1 MPDTGPNIIIDISGN
16 TAELATD
23 FNTSGDGLTGAHVQV
38 FKLGFGDSDVTTRV
52 SATDPFPVKIHG
64 QTGNIGVTGS
74 ISGTGQFPIANIG
87 TDEGAGVS
95 FQYIAVAGS
104 TSGATLVGVTGT
116 IQGISNGFPLG
127 VSGTVEVTNSGI
139 RVQGLS
145 GGSTAEWDHGTSAGF
160 GYPVA
165 VTQGRRLHQDTDN
178 VTVHGTVNA
187 TGGRN
192 LGAAT
197 DAVSVYGYDA
207 GKYVRSQL
215 WKNDGVSAGWSGDS
229 LKVALTNTDIT
240 ATINVSSTH
249 GVTNDIVTTDPEAAH
264 GGLKIQGV
272 SGGAPVVIR
281 GDNNGAVEITA
292 TSALSTTISGD
303 VSVTNSTISDA
314 ITVESQPIISNLK
327 NIDSNTSAIAGIRTD
342 MLGGKIRAKIT
353 EMVRPSKI
361 NSGRITVTN
370 TASTLHSNT
379 RLLSGVHVKSSPT
392 NIGNILIGNSELIS
406 SVTQGY
412 LLEPGESMFIE
423 CDNLNKIYARISESV
438 GGTTSQLLHYLGS

>member
-23 FNTSGDGLTGAHVQV
+23 FNTSGTGLTGSHVQI
-38 FKLGFGDSDVTTRV
+38 FKLGYGDSDVTTRV
-52 SATDPFPVKIHG
+52 SGTDPFPVKIHG
-64 QTGNIGVTGS
+64 QTGNIGITGS
-74 ISGTGQFPIANIG
+74 VSGTGTFPIANVG

-95 FQYIAVAGS
+95 FQYIAIAGS

-127 VSGTVEVTNSGI
+127 VSGYVEITNDGI
-139 RVQGLS
+139 RTQGFS
-145 GGSTAEWDHGTSAGF
+145 GGTTAEWDPGTSGGF
-160 GYPVA
+160 GMPIA
-165 VTQGRRLHQDTDN
+165 VTQGRRLHKDTDN

-192 LGAAT
+192 LGAGT
-197 DAVSVYGYDA
+197 DAISVYGYDA
-207 GKYVRSQL
+207 SPYVRTQL
-215 WKNDGVSAGWSGDS
+215 WKGDGISAGWSGDS

-240 ATINVSSTH
+240 ASITVSSTH
-249 GVTNDIVTTDPEAAH
+249 GVTNDVTTDDPEDAH

-281 GDNNGAVEITA
+281 GDNGGAVEITT
-292 TSALSTTISGD
+292 TSALSTTVSGD

-314 ITVESQPIISNLK
+314 ITDETKPIISNLK
-327 NIDSNTSAIAGIRTD
+327 NIDSNTTGIAGIRTD

-353 EMVRPSKI
+353 EMVRPNKI
-361 NSGRITVTN
+361 NSGRNSVSN
-370 TASTLHSNT
+370 TASTLNSNG
-379 RLLSGVHVKSSPT
+379 RLLSGVHVKASPT
-392 NIGNILIGNSELIS
+392 NTGNILIGSSDLIS
-406 SVTQGY
+406 NVTQGY

-423 CDNLNKIYARISESV
+423 CDNLNKVYVRQASTGGV
-438 GGTTSQLLHYLGS
+438 GNQIVHYLGS

>member
-1 MPDTGPNIIIDISGN
+1 MPDQDPNIIIDISGN

-23 FNTSGDGLTGAHVQV
+23 YNTSGTGLTGAHVQI
-38 FKLGFGDSDVTTRV
+38 FKLGYGDSDVTTRV
-52 SATDPFPVKIHG
+52 SATDPFPVKLHG
-64 QTGNIGVTGS
+64 QTGPITVTGP

-95 FQYIAVAGS
+95 FQYIAIAGS
-104 TSGATLVGVTGT
+104 TSGTSLVGVTGT

-127 VSGTVEVTNSGI
+127 VSGTVEITNSGI

-165 VTQGRRLHQDTDN
+165 VTAGRKLHQDTDN

-197 DAVSVYGYDA
+197 DAVAVYGYDA

-215 WKNDGVSAGWSGDS
+215 WKNDGVSAGWSGDA
-229 LKVALTNTDIT
+229 LKVALTN
-240 ATINVSSTH
+240 V
-249 GVTNDIVTTDPEAAH
+249 GVTCSVDVSACLGITNCTKTTDPEAVA
-264 GGLKIQGV
+264 GGLKVQGV
-272 SGGAPVVIR
+272 SGGAPVVVR
-281 GDNNGAVEITA
+281 GDNGGAVEITA
-292 TSALSTTISGD
+292 TSALSTTVSGD

-327 NIDSNTSAIAGIRTD
+327 SIDSNTSAIAGIRTD

-353 EMVRPSKI
+353 EMVRPSSI
-361 NSGRITVTN
+361 NSGRITVSN
-370 TASTLHSNT
+370 TATTLQSNT
-379 RLLSGVHVKSSPT
+379 KLLSGVHVKSSPT
-392 NIGNILIGNSELIS
+392 NAGNVLVGSSQLVS

-423 CDNLNKIYARISESV
+423 CDNLNKVYARVSGNNSA
-438 GGTTSQLLHYLGS
+438 SQLLHYLGS